1 MSVVPI
7 ARQHTLA
14 WDDPG
19 VSPWL
24 EVVVAVAMVVGLV
37 GLVLPVLPGL
47 AVMWVAVLAWAI
59 LDGGGAVRWTIVA
72 VVSILALV
80 GTVAAVLWSGRKA
93 SGAGAPWWALLVA
106 LVGSIVGFFT
116 IPFLGIVVGGIGGL
130 WLAELVRLRHPREAW
145 DTTWVALQ
153 AYGVGTVVQ
162 MLAGAAI
169 FAVWLVGV
177 WLS

>member
-1 MSVVPI
+1 VRPI
-7 ARQHTLA
+7 DVGHTSA

-24 EVVVAVAMVVGLV
+24 ELVVAVAMVVGLV

-47 AVMWVAVLAWAI
+47 AVMWVAVLVWAV
-59 LDGGGAVRWTIVA
+59 LDGGGTVRWLTFA

-80 GTVAAVLWSGRKA
+80 GTVAAVMWSGRKA

-106 LVGSIVGFFT
+106 LVGAVVGFFT
-116 IPFLGIVVGGIGGL
+116 IPFLGIVVGGIAGL

-153 AYGVGTVVQ
+153 AYGVGTIVQ
-162 MLAGAAI
+162 LLAGAAI
-169 FAVWLVGV
+169 VAVWLVGV
-177 WLS
+177 WAS